1 MNHSDDSELVK
12 ALRRG
17 DVEAFDIIYSR
28 YARKLYSFTYKYLRS
43 ADDAAELVQ
52 TVFIKLWE
60 NHGKL
65 DGDLSFRSYL
75 FTIAYNDI
83 CRVFRSRKYAQ
94 VFINEELYKN
104 YITSSDTEEV
114 IDYRSVLERINILL
128 DKLPEK
134 QQLVFRKRRFIG
146 MSAKDV
152 AAELGISPGTVD
164 NYVSETVAFLR
175 KCINIEDLSMVLF
188 LALFLSDFVPG
199 IS

>member
-1 MNHSDDSELVK
+1 MNHSDESELVK

-17 DVEAFDIIYSR
+17 DVEAFDMIYSR

-43 ADDAAELVQ
+43 SDDAAELVQ

-104 YITSSDTEEV
+104 YISSSDTEEG
-114 IDYRSVLERINILL
+114 IDYGSVLERINILL

-134 QQLVFRKRRFIG
+134 QQLIFRKRRLIG
-146 MSAKDV
+146 MPAKDV

-164 NYVSETVAFLR
+164 NNVYETVAFLR
-175 KCINIEDLSMVLF
+175 KHINNEDLSVILFLVLF
-188 LALFLSDFVPG
+188 L
-199 IS
+199 I